1 MYVLQPGYNFS
12 LYEEFDSR
20 FQLYTFF
27 QREFLNYKSD
37 YVSFTFSSIC
47 SHLILSVQLLL
58 FLVFSFA
65 FIFTIFFISD
75 SGLVRSSSCSSLP
88 STSSLLEEKFMSIL
102 RNLISVNYNFFRQSG
117 STQLGNFLFILP
129 YPLYYYISGIIGKYN
144 KSRASGGGISKQG
157 SLISLQ

>member
-47 SHLILSVQLLL
+47 SHLIQLLL

-102 RNLISVNYNFFRQSG
+102 RNLISVNYNSKSG